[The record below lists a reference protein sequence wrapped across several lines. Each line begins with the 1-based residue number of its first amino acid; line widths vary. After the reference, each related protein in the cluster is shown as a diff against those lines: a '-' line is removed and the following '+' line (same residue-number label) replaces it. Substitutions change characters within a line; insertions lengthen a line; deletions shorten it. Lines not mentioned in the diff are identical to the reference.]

1 MHLAHGTLVTCI
13 KIEIILASSPR
24 EPVKKER
31 MAKVNKMEKQVNNLE
46 KHVGKGSK
54 VRYNI
59 TNTNKYFLVLRF
71 CTWLKIQP
79 RGHSETL
86 VVSNSSN

>member
-1 MHLAHGTLVTCI
+1 
-13 KIEIILASSPR
+13 
-24 EPVKKER
+24 

-59 TNTNKYFLVLRF
+59 TNTKKVDKIFPLIF
-71 CTWLKIQP
+71 LKIFCIMLKLQF
-79 RGHSETL
+79 R
-86 VVSNSSN
+86 

>member
-1 MHLAHGTLVTCI
+1 MTFLKLLIQQRVLVSKYLAPTSRVSLKTCI
-13 KIEIILASSPR
+13 KITLASSPR

-54 VRYNI
+54 VRFNI
-59 TNTNKYFLVLRF
+59 RNTNKVFLGFRILY
-71 CTWLKIQP
+71 IA
-79 RGHSETL
+79 
-86 VVSNSSN
+86 

>member
-1 MHLAHGTLVTCI
+1 MHLAHGTLLTCI

-71 CTWLKIQP
+71 CTWLKIQS
-79 RGHSETL
+79 R
-86 VVSNSSN
+86 